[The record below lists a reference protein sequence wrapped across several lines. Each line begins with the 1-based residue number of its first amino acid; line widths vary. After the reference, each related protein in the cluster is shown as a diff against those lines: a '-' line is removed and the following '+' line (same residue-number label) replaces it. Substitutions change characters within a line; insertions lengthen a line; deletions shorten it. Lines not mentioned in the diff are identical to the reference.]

1 MTKFCIHSNAGISLV
16 SATGKLMPCCKYNV
30 DNDIHSIYTVTTL
43 NGLHATPQYKQ
54 MQTQLNA
61 GEFPQGCEYC
71 KTAEDSGR
79 QSRRQHTNQMYKDL
93 DMYTP
98 GYVQDLEIALDYT
111 CNMMCRMCNPGASS
125 KWNIAQSVIK
135 QFAEHSIDLD
145 GNNQY
150 RSYQDQLR
158 SVLDN
163 TDLSHARIVK
173 VEGGEPFYAKNLE
186 WFLDKLDREVVDK
199 HNLYLNIFTN
209 GSIYP
214 SVKVLE
220 KLAKLNAAIIFSI
233 DAVGELA
240 STIRWGVEWDAIANN
255 IRKWRKFA
263 DTNTGMSL
271 QTNITVSL
279 LNVNRLAPLL
289 TFCNEL
295 NIDINFSELTFPNY
309 LSIYQLPKDIRQR
322 WTYDDETLTG
332 IIMAD
337 VAIEPEFTKFIA
349 SVNILD
355 AYQGYSFKTVNS
367 EVYQLIQSLFP
378 CCEA

>member
-16 SATGKLMPCCKYNV
+16 SATGKLMPCCKYNA
-30 DNDIHSIYTVTTL
+30 DDDIRSIYDVTTL
-43 NGLHATPQYKQ
+43 NGLHATPQYTQ
-54 MQTQLNA
+54 MQAQLNS
-61 GEFPQGCEYC
+61 GEFPRGCEYC
-71 KTAEDSGR
+71 KSTEDSGR

-158 SVLDN
+158 SILDN

-186 WFLDKLDREVVDK
+186 WFLDKLDREVVDRS
-199 HNLYLNIFTN
+199 NLYINIFTN
-209 GSIYP
+209 GSIFP
-214 SVKVLE
+214 SIKILE

-240 STIRWGVEWDAIANN
+240 STIRWGVDWDVIADN

-263 DTNTGMSL
+263 DANTNMSL

-279 LNVNRLAPLL
+279 LNVNRLAPLI

-309 LSIYQLPKDIRQR
+309 LSIYQLPKAVRQR
-322 WTYDDETLTG
+322 WTYNDDRLNAM
-332 IIMAD
+332 IMAD
-337 VAIEPEFTKFIA
+337 VVIEQEFIKFIA
-349 SVNILD
+349 SVDILD
-355 AYQGYSFKTVNS
+355 NYQGYSFKTVNS
-367 EVYQLIQSLFP
+367 EIYNLIQDLISLH
-378 CCEA
+378 

>member
-16 SATGKLMPCCKYNV
+16 SATGKLMPCCKYNAD
-30 DNDIHSIYTVTTL
+30 DNISSIYNVTTL
-43 NGLHATPQYKQ
+43 NGLHDTPQYKQ
-54 MQTQLNA
+54 MQAQLNA
-61 GEFPQGCEYC
+61 GIFPTGCNYC
-71 KTAEDSGR
+71 KTTETAGR
-79 QSRRQHTNQMYKDL
+79 QSRRQHTNQMYDDL
-93 DMYTP
+93 NMYVP
-98 GYVQDLEIALDYT
+98 GHVQDMEIALDYT

-135 QFAEHSIDLD
+135 QFAEQKIELD
-145 GNNQY
+145 GNNKY

-173 VEGGEPFYAKNLE
+173 IEGGEPFYAKNLE
-186 WFLDKLDREVVDK
+186 WFLDKLDKEVLDK
-199 HNLYLNIFTN
+199 SKLYINIFTN

-214 SVKVLE
+214 SVTVLE

-240 STIRWGVEWDAIANN
+240 STIRWGVDWNVIADN
-255 IRKWRKFA
+255 IGKWRKFVDA
-263 DTNTGMSL
+263 NPQMSL

-279 LNVNRLAPLL
+279 LNVNRLSPLL
-289 TFCNEL
+289 AFCKKL
-295 NIDINFSELTFPNY
+295 NIDINFSELTFPHY
-309 LSIYQLPKDIRQR
+309 LSIYQLPKSVRQR

-332 IIMAD
+332 MIMAD
-337 VAIEPEFTKFIA
+337 VAIEPEFAKFIA

-355 AYQGYSFKTVNS
+355 AYQGYSFETVNN
-367 EVYQLIQSLFP
+367 EMYQLIQSLSP
-378 CCEA
+378 C

>member
-1 MTKFCIHSNAGISLV
+1 
-16 SATGKLMPCCKYNV
+16 
-30 DNDIHSIYTVTTL
+30 
-43 NGLHATPQYKQ
+43 
-54 MQTQLNA
+54 
-61 GEFPQGCEYC
+61 
-71 KTAEDSGR
+71 
-79 QSRRQHTNQMYKDL
+79 MYKDL

-186 WFLDKLDREVVDK
+186 WFLDKLDREVVDRS
-199 HNLYLNIFTN
+199 NLYINIFTN
-209 GSIYP
+209 GSIFP
-214 SVKVLE
+214 SVKILE

-240 STIRWGVEWDAIANN
+240 STIRWGVDWDTIADN

-263 DTNTGMSL
+263 DANPNMSL

-279 LNVNRLAPLL
+279 LNVNRLEPLI

-309 LSIYQLPKDIRQR
+309 LSIYQLPKAVRQR
-322 WTYDDETLTG
+322 WTYDDDRLNAM
-332 IIMAD
+332 IMAD
-337 VAIEPEFTKFIA
+337 VAIEQEFNKFIA

-355 AYQGYSFKTVNS
+355 AYQGYSFETVNS
-367 EVYQLIQSLFP
+367 EMYQLIQSLFP